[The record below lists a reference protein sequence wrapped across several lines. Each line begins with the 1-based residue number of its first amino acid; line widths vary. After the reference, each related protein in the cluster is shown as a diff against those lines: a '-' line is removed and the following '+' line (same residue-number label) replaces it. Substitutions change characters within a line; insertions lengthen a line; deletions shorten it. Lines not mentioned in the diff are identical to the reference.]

1 MKIRTPILITRCP
14 SQPKHAIDN
23 QIKNLQR
30 SLKNQK
36 KTVAD
41 ATKKLEETRKA
52 FLEKQGSSSTDK
64 AKNIEE
70 QVRLKCYQNFLDT
83 TNLTLHSSQTKIEE
97 ELEQAKEK
105 LEKYNEKIE
114 QYLDLH
120 EDAKEKVDA
129 MGENVNDLYG
139 QIREQERLIKEL
151 QSGKGG
157 GVAMFGEKAPAMIA
171 KVKAAQKKGQ
181 LRGNVFGP
189 VGSFVQVKRGKES
202 WAKLAEAA
210 IGNVG
215 LATFVCDDKADV
227 GLLRRFRK
235 EVGCRDMDIPIAHHH
250 PGPRY
255 KTPKGV
261 EGVTG
266 IELAINCVT
275 VEEDLVFN
283 FLCDSSRAERKAL
296 APSKEIGEKKL
307 MATHNGRRVM
317 LDKNVQECIFQPQGD
332 SFLVKNGYYSVRSND
347 NG

>member
-1 MKIRTPILITRCP
+1 V
-14 SQPKHAIDN
+14 
-23 QIKNLQR
+23 IKNLQR

-36 KTVAD
+36 KAVAD

-70 QVRLKCYQNFLDT
+70 Q
-83 TNLTLHSSQTKIEE
+83 TKIDE

-105 LEKYNEKIE
+105 VEKCDEKIE

-120 EDAKEKVDA
+120 EEAKEKVDGV
-129 MGENVNDLYG
+129 GESVKEVYSS
-139 QIREQERLIKEL
+139 IKEQERLVKEL
-151 QSGKGG
+151 ESGKGG

-171 KVKAAQKKGQ
+171 KVKDAVKKGK

-189 VGSFVQVKRGKES
+189 VGAFVQIKTGKES

-235 EVGCRDMDIPIAHHH
+235 EVNCRDMDIPIAHHH
-250 PGPRY
+250 PGARY

-266 IELAINCVT
+266 IELAINCLN
-275 VEEDLVFN
+275 VEEDLVYN
-283 FLCDSSRAERKAL
+283 FLCDSTRAERKAL
-296 APSKEIGEKKL
+296 APSKDIGEKKL
-307 MATHNGRRVM
+307 MATHNGRKVM
-317 LDKNVQECIFQPQGD
+317 IDNNVQECYFQPSGD
-332 SFLVKNGYYSVRSND
+332 YFLVKNGFYSLRSND
-347 NG
+347 SG